1 MKATETFIAHPR
13 LAAVVAI
20 LAIVAGAASAWF
32 LPVALYPSLARPAIA
47 VSCTYPGAN
56 AMELMNTVAGPIE
69 EKVNGVEGMDRMTSS
84 CHDTGA
90 YSLTIQFD
98 IGYDR
103 DIALM
108 KVQSKVQQ
116 AMSLLPQEVKNT
128 GVLEGGEAGPG
139 RGR

>member
-69 EKVNGVEGMDRMTSS
+69 EKVNGASSTSA
-84 CHDTGA
+84 TTA
-90 YSLTIQFD
+90 TL
-98 IGYDR
+98 R
-103 DIALM
+103 
-108 KVQSKVQQ
+108 
-116 AMSLLPQEVKNT
+116 
-128 GVLEGGEAGPG
+128 
-139 RGR
+139 